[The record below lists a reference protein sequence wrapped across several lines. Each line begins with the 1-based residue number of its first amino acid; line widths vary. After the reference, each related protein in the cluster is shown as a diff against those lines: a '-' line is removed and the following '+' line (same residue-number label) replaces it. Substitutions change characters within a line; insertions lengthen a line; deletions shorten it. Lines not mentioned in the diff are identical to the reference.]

1 MNKLDKVQ
9 EFHESFGLTIDSKPD
24 NPDRDLILLRMR
36 LLSEE
41 LRELRIALSRGDVV
55 ETLDALVDLQYVLLG
70 AVLSFGLKDVFHEAF
85 DIVHESNMSKLDENG
100 KPIYR
105 EDGKVLKGPNFV
117 EPDLKQLI
125 KKVYGEEYVNQR
137 RR

>member
-9 EFHESFGLTIDSKPD
+9 EFHEAFGLEVKDKPD

-36 LLSEE
+36 LLAEE
-41 LRELRIALSRGDVV
+41 LRELRTALARGNTV
-55 ETLDALVDLQYVLLG
+55 EVLDALTDLQYVLLG
-70 AVLSFGLKDVFHEAF
+70 AVLSFGLKDVFHESF

-100 KPIYR
+100 KPIHR

-117 EPDLKQLI
+117 EPNLEELI
-125 KKVYGEEYVNQR
+125 ERVYGEEYVQQR
-137 RR
+137 QR